1 MKYFWSFLMFLIC
14 TVIQGNL
21 INLIEIFNIT
31 PNLILCLVVMFSFL
45 YNGEYHGII
54 WGTFFGLV
62 SDIIYMPYTGVSSL
76 AYFVI
81 ALAVIFASDVFNREN
96 IANNII
102 VSVAA
107 TLAFNVITFVILK
120 FMGSDIHIISMIKC
134 LPMMFVYNALVTFIL
149 YHIFIR
155 KVVRFRSDRHFRF

>member
-54 WGTFFGLV
+54 WGTVFGLI
-62 SDIIYMPYTGVSSL
+62 SDILYMPYTGVSAL
-76 AYFVI
+76 AYFII
-81 ALAVIFASDVFNREN
+81 ALAVIFASDVFNRDN
-96 IANNII
+96 VVNNIL

-107 TLAFNVITFVILK
+107 TLAFNVITFTILK
-120 FMGSDIHIISMIKC
+120 IMGSDIHIISMIKC
-134 LPMMFVYNALVTFIL
+134 LPMIFIYNAIVTVIL
-149 YHIFIR
+149 YQIFIR
-155 KVVRFRSDRHFRF
+155 KVVRFRNDRHFRF